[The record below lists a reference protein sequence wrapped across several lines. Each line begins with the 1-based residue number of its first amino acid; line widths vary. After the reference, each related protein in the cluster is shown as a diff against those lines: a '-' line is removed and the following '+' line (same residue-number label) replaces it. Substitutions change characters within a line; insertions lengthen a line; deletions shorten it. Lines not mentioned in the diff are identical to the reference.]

1 MSQDKIRISKFLSLV
16 LRHKPD
22 IIGLN
27 LDNEGWA
34 FVTEL
39 IDKSAAAKVFFDS
52 AVLQEI
58 VDTNDKKRFS
68 YNADKTKIRAV
79 QGHSI
84 GVDLNLKP
92 VTPPDILYH
101 GTAKKFWDS
110 IDKIGLEKRS
120 RQYVHLSSDE
130 QTAHK
135 VGIRHGEPLIL
146 KIDSKEMIL
155 SGHQFFLSEN
165 GVWLTDHVPRKFIQ
179 NTQIVLN
186 QAPTSNKSFELI
198 KKDFAELTADQRII
212 LTFDY
217 CVICWNKKP
226 CQHCSLG

>member
-1 MSQDKIRISKFLSLV
+1 MNQDKIKISKFLSLV

-22 IIGLN
+22 TIGLN

-34 FVTEL
+34 SVTEL
-39 IDKSAAAKVFFDS
+39 IDKSAATKVFFDS
-52 AVLQEI
+52 SILQEI

-68 YNADKTKIRAV
+68 FNDDKTKIRAV

-84 GVDLNLKP
+84 NVDLNLKP

-110 IDKIGLEKRS
+110 INKVGLEKRS
-120 RQYVHLSSDE
+120 RQYVHLSPDE
-130 QTAHK
+130 HTAYK

-146 KIDSKEMIL
+146 KINSKEMAL
-155 SGHQFFLSEN
+155 LGHQFFISEN
-165 GVWLTDHVPRKFIQ
+165 GVWLTDSVPRKFIQ
-179 NTQIVLN
+179 NSQTLLDQNPPLS
-186 QAPTSNKSFELI
+186 TSFETI
-198 KKDFAELTADQRII
+198 KKNFDALTADQRII

-226 CQHCSLG
+226 CQHCS